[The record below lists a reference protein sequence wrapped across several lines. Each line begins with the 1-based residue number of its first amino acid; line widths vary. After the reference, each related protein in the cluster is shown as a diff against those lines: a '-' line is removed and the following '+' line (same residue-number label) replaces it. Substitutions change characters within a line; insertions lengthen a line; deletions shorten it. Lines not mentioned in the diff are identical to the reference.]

1 MGVSKYMA
9 RGKVRWRVDTYVAL
23 PDGKGRRIRMK
34 RIPTRE
40 QAEALEHKMLA
51 EAFEGRFFDRVKE
64 PTATVR
70 ELWSE
75 YEPITKRDND
85 SWQSDVGRSAHLIRL
100 LGDRRASR
108 LTRGDVEEYRT
119 KRQAETTRRGGTPA
133 PGTLDREVE
142 LLKRVINY
150 AVACGRLP
158 TNSIAGVKLLR
169 VPNVRR
175 VVLDEEA
182 FQRLLT
188 KAEAWLRPILLVAFD
203 TGMRKS
209 EVLNLRWSQLDLKAG
224 AVRLGAED
232 TKTDE
237 PRVVYLTERVLRT
250 LAEQPRL
257 LHADYVFVNPATG
270 RPYADIQG
278 AVERAREASGLG
290 GVWVHDLRR
299 SFVTLARRSGLPE
312 SVVARFSGHRTPA
325 VFKRYN
331 IVEEQDLKAAVE
343 VLNRSRAS
351 TGSARADGGTAAA
364 PSHPGEANGRAG
376 GSQKGLAA
384 AAGRESDT
392 VDER

>member
-1 MGVSKYMA
+1 MGVSKYVA
-9 RGKVRWRVDTYVAL
+9 RSKVRWRVDTYVTL
-23 PDGKGRRIRMK
+23 PDGTTKRIRRG

-40 QAEALEHKMLA
+40 QAEAYEHKILA
-51 EAFEGRFFDRVKE
+51 AAYEGRFFDRAKE
-64 PTATVR
+64 PPATVR
-70 ELWSE
+70 QLWSE

-85 SWQSDVGRSAHLIRL
+85 SWQSDVGRAAHLVRL

-119 KRQAETTRRGGTPA
+119 KRQAETTRRGGAPS

-142 LLKRVINY
+142 LLKRLLNY
-150 AVACGRLP
+150 AAACGRLTEYP
-158 TNSIAGVKLLR
+158 IARVKLLR

-182 FQRLLT
+182 FWRLHA
-188 KAEAWLRPILLVAFD
+188 KAETWLRPILLVAFD

-224 AVRLGAED
+224 AVRLEAED

-237 PRVVYLTERVLRT
+237 PRVVYLTERVLTT

-270 RPYADIQG
+270 KPWQDIQG
-278 AVERAREASGLG
+278 AMERARDAAGLE

-312 SVVARFSGHRTPA
+312 SVVARFSGHRTAA

-331 IVEEQDLKAAVE
+331 IVEEQDLKAAVQ
-343 VLNRSRAS
+343 VLNR
-351 TGSARADGGTAAA
+351 ARKAAESGQE
-364 PSHPGEANGRAG
+364 PS
-376 GSQKGLAA
+376 
-384 AAGRESDT
+384 GREMDA
-392 VDER
+392 VDEK

>member
-1 MGVSKYMA
+1 MTPVCPLERRNEMGVSKYVA
-9 RGKVRWRVDTYVAL
+9 RRKTWWRVDTRLAL
-23 PDGKGRRIRMK
+23 PNGTTKRFRAG

-40 QAEALEHKMLA
+40 QAEAYEHKVLT
-51 EAFEGRFFDRVKE
+51 EAYEGRFFDRSKE

-70 ELWSE
+70 QLWAE

-85 SWQSDVGRSAHLIRL
+85 SWQSDVGRAAHLVRF

-119 KRQAETTRRGGTPA
+119 KRQAETTRRGGAPA

-142 LLKRVINY
+142 LLKRLLNY
-150 AVACGRLP
+150 AAACGQIP
-158 TNSIAGVKLLR
+158 QNPIARVKLLR

-175 VVLDEEA
+175 VVLDDEA
-182 FQRLLT
+182 FERLRA
-188 KAEAWLRPILLVAFD
+188 KAEPWLRPILLVAFD

-224 AVRLGAED
+224 AVRLEAED
-232 TKTDE
+232 TKTEE
-237 PRVVYLTERVLRT
+237 PRVVYLTERVLQT

-257 LHADYVFVNPATG
+257 LHAQFVFVNPGTG
-270 RPYADIQG
+270 KPWQDMQG
-278 AVERAREASGLG
+278 AVERARKAAGLEG
-290 GVWVHDLRR
+290 IWVHDLRR

-312 SVVARFSGHRTPA
+312 SVVARFSGHRTAA

-343 VLNRSRAS
+343 VLNRARKDANDRAAS
-351 TGSARADGGTAAA
+351 
-364 PSHPGEANGRAG
+364 GRD
-376 GSQKGLAA
+376 
-384 AAGRESDT
+384 SDT
-392 VDER
+392 VYQK

>member
-1 MGVSKYMA
+1 MGVSRYVA
-9 RGKVRWRVDTYVAL
+9 RGKVRWRVDTYVTL
-23 PDGKGRRIRMK
+23 PDGATRRIRKK

-40 QAEALEHKMLA
+40 QAEAWERKMLV
-51 EAFEGRFFDRVKE
+51 EAYEGRFFDRVKE
-64 PTATVR
+64 STATVR

-85 SWQSDVGRSAHLIRL
+85 SWRSDVGRAAHLVRL

-119 KRQAETTRRGGTPA
+119 KRQAETTQRGGAPTPA
-133 PGTLDREVE
+133 TLDREVE
-142 LLKRVINY
+142 LLKRLLNF
-150 AVACGRLP
+150 AASCGKLEANPLAR
-158 TNSIAGVKLLR
+158 VKLLR

-182 FQRLLT
+182 FQRFRGA
-188 KAEAWLRPILLVAFD
+188 AEAWLRPILLVAFD

-209 EVLNLRWSQLDLKAG
+209 EVLNLRWSQLDLRAG
-224 AVRLGAED
+224 AVRLAAED

-237 PRVVYLTERVLRT
+237 PRVVYLTDRVLAT

-270 RPYADIQG
+270 KPWQDVQG
-278 AVERAREASGLG
+278 AVERAREKAGLQ

-299 SFVTLARRSGLPE
+299 SFVTLSRRSGLPE
-312 SVVARFSGHRTPA
+312 SVVARFSGHRTAA

-331 IVEEQDLKAAVE
+331 IVEEQDLKAAVQ
-343 VLNRSRAS
+343 VLNRTRQAAEASR
-351 TGSARADGGTAAA
+351 DE
-364 PSHPGEANGRAG
+364 PGHD
-376 GSQKGLAA
+376 SVTV
-384 AAGRESDT
+384 RE
-392 VDER
+392 E